1 MVAVLVERGEISWD
15 TRVADAFEE
24 EDLAANGT
32 VPTTLCPAQRKP
44 CAMTSERSYWM
55 VNLSLACV
63 TGCAGMFLLDGE
75 INTVRFLCHQQ
86 IIRLYIG
93 ANVQMGLT
101 ATISDLLHHRAG
113 LPADLDDEEEAALL
127 QKTADWSAPAA
138 RWPGR

>member
-1 MVAVLVERGEISWD
+1 
-15 TRVADAFEE
+15 
-24 EDLAANGT
+24 
-32 VPTTLCPAQRKP
+32 
-44 CAMTSERSYWM
+44 
-55 VNLSLACV
+55 
-63 TGCAGMFLLDGE
+63 MFLLDGE

-138 RWPGR
+138 RLAYVRMILAQPSASPPGMQVRLFFVYLFVFLFVCLFFGSLCVCVCVCVYVLPLSCYSPAPVV